1 MAQRRNVLFTLFLV
15 LAGAAPACLAAQY
28 ALANGGI
35 RFTVPDGWSRI
46 LQSPGDPE
54 MQVFQDPD
62 PMARSKDAL
71 ARVSVI
77 SQSVPDIISFRALV
91 EQENNRAR
99 SLPHYQ
105 LDKQR
110 SSATHF
116 YYTATDGSVE
126 QTYEVHYSLHDGYAV
141 EVRCVRPTRTGAGTD
156 WIRDFDKGCATIAGS
171 LH

>member
-1 MAQRRNVLFTLFLV
+1 MARRHNFLFTLSLLLV
-15 LAGAAPACLAAQY
+15 GAAPACLAAQF

-77 SQSVPDIISFRALV
+77 SQSVPDIISFQALV
-91 EQENNRAR
+91 NEENNRAR

-126 QTYEVHYSLHDGYAV
+126 QTYEVHYSLLNGYAV
-141 EVRCVRPTRTGAGTD
+141 EVRCVRPARTETGTG
-156 WIRDFDKGCATIAGS
+156 WISNFDKGCATIAGS